1 VVKGAPMHEN
11 LLTEKYRPRKIGD
24 VVGNHETIESIQSI
38 LNANS
43 MPHLLFSGPPGTGKI
58 TVAKIIAEKIVN
70 DKKYILELNASDERG
85 IDTVRTTIKNFS
97 MRLSTGLKVIILDEC
112 DSMTVAAQQ
121 AMRRTMETSTA
132 DCRFILVCNNIQKI
146 SEPIQSRCAIFT
158 FNKIKNEDM
167 KTRLNEIISDE
178 NLNMSDEALNTI
190 LFLSDSD
197 MRQAI
202 NILQSTLYSKEVNEN
217 VILKITGQPSP
228 KLIESIIILLLKN
241 KVEEALSK
249 FDCIWSDGYDPQD
262 LLVSFFRVAKNMDNY
277 EILKCISKYQLR
289 LFEGVGSKLQFY
301 SLLRDISLI

>member
-1 VVKGAPMHEN
+1 MLEN
-11 LLTEKYRPRKIGD
+11 LLTEKYRPKEIDD
-24 VVGNHETIESIQSI
+24 VVGNQETIKSIQSI

-43 MPHLLFSGPPGTGKI
+43 MPHLLFNGPPGTGKT
-58 TVAKIIAEKIVN
+58 TVAKIIGEKIVS
-70 DKKYILELNASDERG
+70 DKKHVLELNASDERG

-121 AMRRTMETSTA
+121 AMRRTMEMCTG

-167 KTRLNEIISDE
+167 KARLNEIITNE
-178 NLNMSDEALNTI
+178 NLNLSEEALNTI

-197 MRQAI
+197 MRQSI
-202 NILQSTLYSKEVNEN
+202 NILQSALYSKQVDEN
-217 VILKITGQPSP
+217 AILKITGQPSP
-228 KLIESIIILLLKN
+228 KLIENIIILLLKN
-241 KVEEALSK
+241 KMAEALSK
-249 FDCIWSDGYDPQD
+249 FDCIWEDGYDPQD

-301 SLLRDISLI
+301 SLLRDISSI